1 MTIEALIS
9 NCLRVSPRTPRIN
22 DMHGR
27 LVIVLLGAAVLLP
40 PLTAQMHGPAG
51 IGNFSSGHGGRGGFA
66 HLHTTRAF
74 GPRTAFAIPYFYPDY
89 FPESDVIQAP
99 SPQVVLVP
107 TAPPAAEAPAA
118 PPRALLIEWQ
128 GDHYARITSAEG
140 DGIHGQPVSPDY
152 AVESNSRLARSTP
165 VQNARDLPPAVLLF
179 RDGRKEE
186 VSNYTIVGTVMY
198 SSADYWSSGSWNK
211 KIELADLDVP
221 GTLRLNQER
230 GVKFVL
236 PSAANEVITRP

>member
-1 MTIEALIS
+1 M
-9 NCLRVSPRTPRIN
+9 R
-22 DMHGR
+22 GR
-27 LVIVLLGAAVLLP
+27 LVIVLLGAAVLVT
-40 PLTAQMHGPAG
+40 PLMAQMRGPAG
-51 IGNFSSGHGGRGGFA
+51 MGNFSSARGGRGGFA
-66 HLHTTRAF
+66 HLHATRAF
-74 GPRTAFAIPYFYPDY
+74 EPRAAFAIPYFYPDY
-89 FPESDVIQAP
+89 FPEPEVIQAP

-107 TAPPAAEAPAA
+107 TAPSAPEAPPA

-140 DGIHGQPVSPDY
+140 DGLHGQPALPDY
-152 AVESNSRLARSTP
+152 AVESNSRSAVTARSTP
-165 VQNARDLPPAVLLF
+165 VQKTRDLPPAVLLF
-179 RDGRKEE
+179 RDGRKQE

>member
-1 MTIEALIS
+1 
-9 NCLRVSPRTPRIN
+9 
-22 DMHGR
+22 MHGR
-27 LVIVLLGAAVLLP
+27 LVIVLLGAAVSIP
-40 PLTAQMHGPAG
+40 PLTAQMRGPAG
-51 IGNFSSGHGGRGGFA
+51 MGNFSSGHGGRGGFA
-66 HLHTTRAF
+66 HLHVTQAF
-74 GPRTAFAIPYFYPDY
+74 RPRTAFAIPYFYSDY

-107 TAPPAAEAPAA
+107 TAPPAAEAPPA
-118 PPRALLIEWQ
+118 PPQALLIEWQ

-140 DGIHGQPVSPDY
+140 DGIHGQPALPDY
-152 AVESNSRLARSTP
+152 AEESNSRSAVTARSTP
-165 VQNARDLPPAVLLF
+165 VQKARDLPPAVLLF

>member
-1 MTIEALIS
+1 
-9 NCLRVSPRTPRIN
+9 
-22 DMHGR
+22 MHGR
-27 LVIVLLGAAVLLP
+27 LVIVLLGAAVSIP
-40 PLTAQMHGPAG
+40 PLTAQMHSPAG
-51 IGNFSSGHGGRGGFA
+51 IGNFSSGHGARRDFVGVHA
-66 HLHTTRAF
+66 TQAF
-74 GPRTAFAIPYFYPDY
+74 RPRTAFAIPYFYSDY
-89 FPESDVIQAP
+89 FPESDVIQTP

-107 TAPPAAEAPAA
+107 TAPAAAEAPPA
-118 PPRALLIEWQ
+118 PPQALLIEWQ
-128 GDHYARITSAEG
+128 GDHYARTTSAEG
-140 DGIHGQPVSPDY
+140 DGIHGQPALPDY
-152 AVESNSRLARSTP
+152 AAESNSRSAVTARSTP
-165 VQNARDLPPAVLLF
+165 VQKARDLPPAVLLF

>member
-1 MTIEALIS
+1 
-9 NCLRVSPRTPRIN
+9 
-22 DMHGR
+22 MHAR
-27 LVIVLLGAAVLLP
+27 LVIVLLVAAVLLP
-40 PLTAQMHGPAG
+40 PLTAQMRGPAG
-51 IGNFSSGHGGRGGFA
+51 MGNFSSGHGSRGGFA
-66 HLHTTRAF
+66 HLHATQAF
-74 GPRTAFAIPYFYPDY
+74 RPRTAFAIPYFYSDY
-89 FPESDVIQAP
+89 FPEPDVIQAP
-99 SPQVVLVP
+99 SAQIVLVP
-107 TAPPAAEAPAA
+107 TAPPAVEVPAA

-128 GDHYARITSAEG
+128 GDHYARITSVEG
-140 DGIHGQPVSPDY
+140 DGIHGQPVPPDY
-152 AVESNSRLARSTP
+152 AVESNSRSAVTARSGP
-165 VQNARDLPPAVLLF
+165 VQRARDLPPAVLLF

>member
-1 MTIEALIS
+1 
-9 NCLRVSPRTPRIN
+9 
-22 DMHGR
+22 MHGR
-27 LVIVLLGAAVLLP
+27 LVIVLLGAAVSIP
-40 PLTAQMHGPAG
+40 PLTAQMRGPAG
-51 IGNFSSGHGGRGGFA
+51 AGNFSSGHGGRGGFA
-66 HLHTTRAF
+66 RLHPTQAF

-89 FPESDVIQAP
+89 FSEADVIQAP
-99 SPQVVLVP
+99 PPQIVLVP
-107 TAPPAAEAPAA
+107 TAPPGAEAPPA
-118 PPRALLIEWQ
+118 PPQALLIEWQ
-128 GDHYARITSAEG
+128 GDHYARITGAES
-140 DGIHGQPVSPDY
+140 DGIHGQPAAPDY
-152 AVESNSRLARSTP
+152 AVESNSRSAVTARSTP
-165 VQNARDLPPAVLLF
+165 VQKARDLPPAVLLF

-221 GTLRLNQER
+221 GTLKLNQER

>member
-1 MTIEALIS
+1 
-9 NCLRVSPRTPRIN
+9 
-22 DMHGR
+22 MHGR

-40 PLTAQMHGPAG
+40 PLTAQMRGPAG
-51 IGNFSSGHGGRGGFA
+51 AGNFSSGRGGRGGFA
-66 HLHTTRAF
+66 HLHATRAF
-74 GPRTAFAIPYFYPDY
+74 EPRAAFAIPYFYPDY
-89 FPESDVIQAP
+89 FSEPDVIQAP

-107 TAPPAAEAPAA
+107 TAPPAAEAPPA
-118 PPRALLIEWQ
+118 PPQALLIEWQ

-140 DGIHGQPVSPDY
+140 DGIRGQPAPADY
-152 AVESNSRLARSTP
+152 AEQSNSRSAATNRSDP
-165 VQNARDLPPAVLLF
+165 VQKARDLPPAVLLF

-186 VSNYTIVGTVMY
+186 VSSYTIVGTVMY

-211 KIELADLDVP
+211 KIQLADLDVA